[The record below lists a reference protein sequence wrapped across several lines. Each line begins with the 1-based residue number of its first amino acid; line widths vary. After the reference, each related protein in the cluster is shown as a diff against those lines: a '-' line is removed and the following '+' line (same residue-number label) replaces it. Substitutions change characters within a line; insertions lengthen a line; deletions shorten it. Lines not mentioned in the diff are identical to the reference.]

1 MTPAGYLEAHCDRF
15 VDELH
20 AFVRIPSIS
29 TDPAYA
35 GSIEEAARFVAARME
50 SAGLENAAL
59 LPTEGHPLVYADW
72 LHAGDAPTV
81 LVYGHY
87 DVQPADPL
95 ADWTS
100 PPFEPEVRDDRLYGR
115 GVSDD
120 KGPMFIPVCVAEAF
134 LRTTERLPVNLKFV
148 IEGEEEMGSAHLAA
162 GVQRYRDRLQADLV
176 LSADGAQWRPDLVTV
191 NVASRGIVS
200 LNLSLTTAAKDLHSG
215 RYGGTVANAAH
226 ALGRLVASFHD
237 ETGRVAVAGFYDDVR
252 PPTRSEREAMAAI
265 PFDEAAYLAAVGA
278 ASPVGEPGYST
289 LERQWL
295 RPTLDVNGLGC
306 GYQGPGVKTVIPH
319 RARAKISCRL
329 VPDQTPQRI
338 RALLKRHCERH
349 APSGVR
355 LAFADDGI
363 GMPPAS
369 VFARTIRRSLSS
381 RMCWRRCAARARC
394 ASVWEGRSPS
404 AASSAP
410 SWESRRCSSRSRR
423 ETRIST
429 HPTSS
434 SACRAFVTGSWLGN
448 AASSGSGSRP
458 PRITRRSATSVS
470 SALVSTR
477 S

>member
-20 AFVRIPSIS
+20 AYVRIPSIS

-35 GSIEEAARFVAARME
+35 GSIEEAARYVAARME

-134 LRTTERLPVNLKFV
+134 LRTSERLPINLKFV

-191 NVASRGIVS
+191 NVANRGIVS

-278 ASPVGEPGYST
+278 QAPVGEPGYST

-338 RALLKRHCERH
+338 RALLERHCERH
-349 APSGVR
+349 APQGVR

-363 GMPPAS
+363 GMPPARVREDHPALAVVEDVLEEVRGARPLRVRMGGS
-369 VFARTIRRSLSS
+369 IPIGGIFRAELGIETVFFSFSTGDEDFHAPNEFFRLSS
-381 RMCWRRCAARARC
+381 FRDGLLAWERCFERLGQQTAAHY
-394 ASVWEGRSPS
+394 
-404 AASSAP
+404 AP
-410 SWESRRCSSRSRR
+410 FRH
-423 ETRIST
+423 I
-429 HPTSS
+429 
-434 SACRAFVTGSWLGN
+434 G
-448 AASSGSGSRP
+448 
-458 PRITRRSATSVS
+458 
-470 SALVSTR
+470 
-477 S
+477 

>member
-20 AFVRIPSIS
+20 AYVRIPSIS

-35 GSIEEAARFVAARME
+35 GSIEKAARYVAARME

-134 LRTTERLPVNLKFV
+134 LRTGERLPINLKFV

-278 ASPVGEPGYST
+278 AVAGRRARLLHARAPVAPPHSR
-289 LERQWL
+289 RQWPWL
-295 RPTLDVNGLGC
+295 RLSGTRRQDRDPA
-306 GYQGPGVKTVIPH
+306 QGASQNLVPAGAGSD
-319 RARAKISCRL
+319 ARAHPR
-329 VPDQTPQRI
+329 V
-338 RALLKRHCERH
+338 AE
-349 APSGVR
+349 AP
-355 LAFADDGI
+355 L
-363 GMPPAS
+363 
-369 VFARTIRRSLSS
+369 RT
-381 RMCWRRCAARARC
+381 ARAF
-394 ASVWEGRSPS
+394 
-404 AASSAP
+404 
-410 SWESRRCSSRSRR
+410 RRQARVRR
-423 ETRIST
+423 
-429 HPTSS
+429 
-434 SACRAFVTGSWLGN
+434 
-448 AASSGSGSRP
+448 
-458 PRITRRSATSVS
+458 
-470 SALVSTR
+470 
-477 S
+477 

>member
-35 GSIEEAARFVAARME
+35 GSIEKAARFVAARME

-134 LRTTERLPVNLKFV
+134 LRTGERLPVNLKFV

-162 GVQRYRDRLQADLV
+162 GVRRYRDRLQADLV

-215 RYGGTVANAAH
+215 RYGGTVTNAAH

-252 PPTRSEREAMAAI
+252 WPDPVGARGDGGYSLRRGGLSRRGRRAGSGRRARLHHAGAPVAPPYARRERSRLRLSGTRSQDGDPAQGASQDLVPAGAGSDARTYPRVAEA
-265 PFDEAAYLAAVGA
+265 P
-278 ASPVGEPGYST
+278 
-289 LERQWL
+289 L
-295 RPTLDVNGLGC
+295 RT
-306 GYQGPGVKTVIPH
+306 
-319 RARAKISCRL
+319 ARAFRRQARVCR
-329 VPDQTPQRI
+329 
-338 RALLKRHCERH
+338 
-349 APSGVR
+349 
-355 LAFADDGI
+355 
-363 GMPPAS
+363 
-369 VFARTIRRSLSS
+369 
-381 RMCWRRCAARARC
+381 
-394 ASVWEGRSPS
+394 
-404 AASSAP
+404 
-410 SWESRRCSSRSRR
+410 
-423 ETRIST
+423 
-429 HPTSS
+429 
-434 SACRAFVTGSWLGN
+434 
-448 AASSGSGSRP
+448 
-458 PRITRRSATSVS
+458 
-470 SALVSTR
+470 
-477 S
+477 